1 MLFWFFQSKFA
12 STDDIE
18 TLLQTTSTKKPTL
31 MSDNATNIDID
42 ETTTQEPELEIQKTT
57 VKPADINLI
66 PNTVVF
72 FYLSLSR
79 RPNSLFR

>member
-42 ETTTQEPELEIQKTT
+42 ETTTQEPELDIQKTT

-66 PNTVVF
+66 PNMVVF
-72 FYLSLSR
+72 
-79 RPNSLFR
+79 LFKPVEKTKFFV

>member
-42 ETTTQEPELEIQKTT
+42 ETTTQEPELDIQKTT

>member
-42 ETTTQEPELEIQKTT
+42 ETTTQEPELDIQKTT

-72 FYLSLSR
+72 FI
-79 RPNSLFR
+79 

>member
-72 FYLSLSR
+72 FI
-79 RPNSLFR
+79 